1 MALPSAEVAA
11 TGPIAVDVTLEAQGA
26 TVIATG
32 TVAFDWHGTCRRC
45 LEPVEGSIVAD
56 FREIFE
62 RHPVENETWELRGD
76 QIDLE
81 PIVREAVV
89 LALPIAPLCSPD
101 CAGPD
106 PGRFPATAGNVDSPT
121 EPEQGEPSRDPRWA
135 ALDQL
140 TFESRDR

>member
-1 MALPSAEVAA
+1 LALPSAEVAA
-11 TGPIAVDVTLEAQGA
+11 AGPVAVDVTLEAQGDE
-26 TVIATG
+26 VIATG
-32 TVAFDWHGTCRRC
+32 TVTFDWHGACRRC
-45 LEPVEGSIVAD
+45 LEPVEGSIVAE

-62 RHPVENETWELRGD
+62 RHPVENETWELHGE

-89 LALPIAPLCSPD
+89 LALPLAPLCSPD

-106 PGRFPATAGNVDSPT
+106 PEHFPAKAGDVHSAT
-121 EPEQGEPSRDPRWA
+121 EPEDGERPRDPRWA

>member
-1 MALPSAEVAA
+1 VALESAEVASE
-11 TGPIAVDVTLEAQGA
+11 GPIAVDVTLEAQGA

-32 TVAFDWHGTCRRC
+32 TVTSGWHGTCRRC

-62 RHPVENETWELRGD
+62 RHPVENETWELRGE

-81 PIVREAVV
+81 PVVREAVV
-89 LALPIAPLCSPD
+89 LSLPIAPLCSPD

-106 PGRFPATAGNVDSPT
+106 PERFPATPGDVDSGT
-121 EPEQGEPSRDPRWA
+121 EGDGEPSRDPRWA